1 MYLLCLWLPF
11 IRDVLK
17 YLWQM
22 KLSPGFL
29 SLMLVIFTYLSTIL
43 VLELIARLYEKK
55 SESKRSFLSAN
66 EKDIFTHSSKKQ

>member
-1 MYLLCLWLPF
+1 MYRLCLWLPF

-22 KLSPGFL
+22 KRSPGFL

-43 VLELIARLYEKK
+43 VFELIARLYEKK
-55 SESKRSFLSAN
+55 SESKRSFLSAK
-66 EKDIFTHSSKKQ
+66 EKDIFNHSFKQQ